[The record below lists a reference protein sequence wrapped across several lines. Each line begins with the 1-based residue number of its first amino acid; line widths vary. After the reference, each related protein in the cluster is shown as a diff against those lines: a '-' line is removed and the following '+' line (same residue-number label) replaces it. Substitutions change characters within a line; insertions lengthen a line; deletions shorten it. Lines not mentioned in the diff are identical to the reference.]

1 MAEFNQFIP
10 DLGIRG
16 YEAASQFDGPQV
28 VYGIRDHYGSD
39 FIKLTHGS
47 HPAYVF
53 YRHFQLPAGELH
65 VVFCTSGLQ
74 VNHGFI
80 CYFQ

>member
-53 YRHFQLPAGELH
+53 YRHFQLPAGEFH

>member
-28 VYGIRDHYGSD
+28 VYGIQDHYGSD

-53 YRHFQLPAGELH
+53 YRHFQLLPVGSSM
-65 VVFCTSGLQ
+65 VFCALPYGSIMVLS
-74 VNHGFI
+74 I
-80 CYFQ
+80 